1 MANSLVTP
9 TWYTKEVA
17 RILVNNL
24 KFAAN
29 VNRSYDD
36 QYQQA
41 GAKVGY
47 TVNARLPQ
55 RFQVTEGQAL
65 QVQALNN
72 QYVPI
77 TLTHQ
82 KNVAYSWST
91 ASMTQEVEYVR
102 DRYVKP
108 AAVALANIVDFDGLT
123 TVYKDVYQTVGT
135 PGTTPSSNLTYL
147 QGGSIL
153 TNSATPPDE
162 RVAILDPLSMV
173 TLANA
178 NLALF
183 NPSAQISEEYRTG
196 QFANKALGFDS
207 WYEDANVAKH
217 LTGYFAAST
226 PVVSGASQTGSSL
239 VTSGFGTGLLRKG
252 DVFTIAGVF
261 CVNPVNYSST
271 GALQQFTV
279 TADTAVAAGSIT
291 IPISPAIITS
301 GQLQTVTASPA
312 NNASITV
319 VGATSATAGT
329 LGAGGTVGITT
340 PQSMLYHP
348 DAFTLVMADL
358 HKPSSGAESTTV
370 RSKELGI
377 SIRMVQQYQIG
388 TDQEPTRM
396 DILYGWATLR
406 PSLACRV
413 QG

>member
-1 MANSLVTP
+1 MANTVITP
-9 TWYTKEVA
+9 TWYTKETA

-36 QYQQA
+36 QYVQA

-65 QVQALNN
+65 QIQGIND

-82 KNVAYSWST
+82 KNVAFSFSS
-91 ASMTQEVEYVR
+91 AQMTMEVDMVR
-102 DRYVKP
+102 TRYVNP
-108 AAVALANIVDFDGLT
+108 AAVALANIVDYDGLT
-123 TVYKDVYQTVGT
+123 TVYKDIYQAVGT
-135 PGTTPSSNLTYL
+135 PGTVPNSNLTYL
-147 QGGSIL
+147 QAGAKL
-153 TNSATPPDE
+153 TNSSVPAGG
-162 RVAILDPLSMV
+162 RVAVLDPVSMV

-183 NPSAQISEEYRTG
+183 NPTAQISEQYREG
-196 QFANKALGFDS
+196 QFAGRALGVDS
-207 WYEDANVAKH
+207 WYEDQNVAKH
-217 LTGYFAAST
+217 TTGTFTAST
-226 PVVSGASQTGSSL
+226 PLVKGAGQTGSTLVVDGWASGATSL
-239 VTSGFGTGLLRKG
+239 KKG
-252 DVFTIAGVF
+252 DIFTVAGVF
-261 CVNPVNYSST
+261 QVNQVSYAST
-271 GALQQFTV
+271 GQLQQFAV
-279 TADTAVAAGSIT
+279 TADVSDTSGEIS

-312 NNASITV
+312 DNAVVTV
-319 VGATSATAGT
+319 LGATSATAGT
-329 LGAGGTVGITT
+329 LATTVT
-340 PQSMLYHP
+340 PQSLLYHP
-348 DAFTLVMADL
+348 DAFALVMADL
-358 HKPSSGAESTTV
+358 HKPTSGVETTTV

-388 TDQEPTRM
+388 SDQEPCRM

-406 PSLACRV
+406 APLACRIYS
-413 QG
+413 